1 MNRDSEFLHLFVA
14 VLMMAPIFVFY
25 VFIAAEL
32 FGYRQPPERYAYM
45 SPLALAKACSA
56 FGTDYPLPMV
66 PSPN

>member
-32 FGYRQPPERYAYM
+32 FGYRPVERLSTL
-45 SPLALAKACSA
+45 SPLVLAQVCTA
-56 FGTDYPLPMV
+56 FAKGTLPV
-66 PSPN
+66 S